1 MKDIINIELNKII
14 GNSFNYKGD
23 DLYFERF
30 KEISTG
36 KICVFTHKSTL
47 HFYESEI
54 EVFLQELTECK
65 VENFRD
71 KALVA
76 ENTKAL
82 AGYTP
87 SAENVEMKATLM
99 EMLAKVKQNPS
110 AIPQAK
116 SACDIV
122 NTMINIQKTELDM
135 IKFVTHKKHQV

>member
-1 MKDIINIELNKII
+1 MKDKINIELNKII
-14 GNSFNYKGD
+14 GKSFNYNGE

-54 EVFLQELTECK
+54 EGFLKNLTDCK
-65 VENFRD
+65 VENFRE
-71 KALVA
+71 KALVSQ
-76 ENTKAL
+76 NTKAL
-82 AGYTP
+82 SGYTP

-99 EMLAKVKQNPS
+99 EMLAKVKSNPN

-116 SACDIV
+116 ATCDIV

-135 IKFVTHKKHQV
+135 IKMVSDKNK